1 MFSSQKNKLF
11 DKKHELSDKKKTYLF
26 EKRNKYFKK
35 KYTDIFEHDATLLP

>member
-1 MFSSQKNKLF
+1 MFTSQKNK
-11 DKKHELSDKKKTYLF
+11 LSDKKKTYLF